1 MPDTLRKE
9 IARHQIGGESQAGTV
24 RRLASTNG
32 LLFDRVEVL
41 EAETR
46 AADERVAV
54 RLGEHRMAR
63 ESAERALKVAEG
75 QLATVRAELAKDLA
89 RVDELVPRLQ
99 AATAAKVDAI
109 TDATILR
116 DTAKRERAAHAAEL
130 DAASSYARLTGGL
143 VGVAVGVLVT
153 LIVVAAL

>member
-32 LLFDRVEVL
+32 LLFDRVEGL
-41 EAETR
+41 EAEAR

-63 ESAERALKVAEG
+63 EAAERALKVAEA
-75 QLATVRAELAKDLA
+75 QNATSAADLKRSETSLLTTVKGAHDLA
-89 RVDELVPRLQ
+89 VKLRD
-99 AATAAKVDAI
+99 AAAEIADLRETAKRQRTA
-109 TDATILR
+109 TDATLY
-116 DTAKRERAAHAAEL
+116 AAV
-130 DAASSYARLTGGL
+130 STARLTGGL